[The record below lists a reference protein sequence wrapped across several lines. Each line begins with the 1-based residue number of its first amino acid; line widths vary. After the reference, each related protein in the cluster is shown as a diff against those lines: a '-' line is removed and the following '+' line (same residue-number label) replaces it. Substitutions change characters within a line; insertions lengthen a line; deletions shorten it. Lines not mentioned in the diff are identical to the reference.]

1 MVEITSMS
9 MATAGVR
16 GAYRNAQDLTG
27 AALPAA
33 QPQEGAS
40 FADMVRNAAQ
50 DAVATIRDGDK
61 AAQLGMTGDIGTQQV
76 VEATLAMES
85 TVKTVVA
92 MRDKFVEA
100 YQEVLRMPI

>member
-1 MVEITSMS
+1 MIESSALTLVS
-9 MATAGVR
+9 AGAR
-16 GAYRNAQDLTG
+16 GAYRSAQDLTG
-27 AALPAA
+27 AALPQISA
-33 QPQEGAS
+33 PQGNS

-50 DAVATIRDGDK
+50 EAVTTIREGDM
-61 AAQLGMTGDIGTQQV
+61 AAQRGLTGEIGRQEV
-76 VEATLAMES
+76 IEATLALES